1 MRVRSVGAY
10 GDGHDRDGGV
20 SEGGVAHV
28 VAQAEA
34 HGVNGEPERASAHT
48 HWQGGQHSAQDGHF
62 GRLGRVWF
70 VLLVGGIAPEIN
82 CYFPP
87 GSSVTNADPNDVVV

>member
-1 MRVRSVGAY
+1 M
-10 GDGHDRDGGV
+10 
-20 SEGGVAHV
+20 

-70 VLLVGGIAPEIN
+70 VLLVGGIAPTVESRLNLVRLRVASGETLIS
-82 CYFPP
+82 
-87 GSSVTNADPNDVVV
+87 GWREAV